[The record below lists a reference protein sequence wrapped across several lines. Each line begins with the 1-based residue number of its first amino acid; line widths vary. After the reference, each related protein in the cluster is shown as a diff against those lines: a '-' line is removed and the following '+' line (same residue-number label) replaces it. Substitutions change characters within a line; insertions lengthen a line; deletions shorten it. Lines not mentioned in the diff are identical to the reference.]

1 MVTAFHFSTFLH
13 SIYLGEA
20 LTEAE
25 CINAF
30 PTKKSGG
37 LPFGLP
43 LQKRCR
49 RNELPDLY
57 YDIKT
62 PAGRNGFKGRLLLTG
77 YFTHFTPPQPGM
89 HFYLSPAVSRRGQTE
104 KYYDWGIQVNSMY
117 LRGIRCRKPST
128 DSGSNRAGGCAI
140 HSPHRNRGVRGG

>member
-1 MVTAFHFSTFLH
+1 MLPSRLLPNPTFAPSPVGTPPGGGKKQMFICSRHGCGMAGIPQGTRIAVSWGMLFSIFLH
-13 SIYLGEA
+13 SRCLGKA
-20 LTEAE
+20 LAEAE

-37 LPFGLP
+37 LPFGVP

-89 HFYLSPAVSRRGQTE
+89 HFYLSPAVSRRG
-104 KYYDWGIQVNSMY
+104 
-117 LRGIRCRKPST
+117 
-128 DSGSNRAGGCAI
+128 
-140 HSPHRNRGVRGG
+140 